1 MRNIRDFK
9 LGHYP
14 TFLLGRSHRLR
25 SVPRLPCKSSV
36 LVRFEFQMGECI
48 PISRFLWRE
57 CFNQRISN
65 EPRGWLIPFLWM
77 VVKIFLH
84 DGDNLCCFN
93 WNWSGPEFHVYAFCN
108 PYDIPH
114 TITI

>member
-1 MRNIRDFK
+1 MPNIRVFK
-9 LGHYP
+9 LGLFQ
-14 TFLLGRSHRLR
+14 TFVLDRSHLLR

-84 DGDNLCCFN
+84 EADDFSWFN
-93 WNWSGPEFHVYAFCN
+93 WNCGGAHF
-108 PYDIPH
+108 
-114 TITI
+114 